1 MIPAQFRRFSDYT
14 VSKITGHSRTK
25 RWRDRRQQ
33 DARATLLPDPGGGNI
48 GHDIVAYLQALRA
61 EAGLPALPEQD
72 VLEAMVVIEDAWLAA
87 QNAFEAA

>member
-1 MIPAQFRRFSDYT
+1 M
-14 VSKITGHSRTK
+14 SKITGHSRTSAGAIAAS
-25 RWRDRRQQ
+25 RTR
-33 DARATLLPDPGGGNI
+33 ARPCSPTRVVDV